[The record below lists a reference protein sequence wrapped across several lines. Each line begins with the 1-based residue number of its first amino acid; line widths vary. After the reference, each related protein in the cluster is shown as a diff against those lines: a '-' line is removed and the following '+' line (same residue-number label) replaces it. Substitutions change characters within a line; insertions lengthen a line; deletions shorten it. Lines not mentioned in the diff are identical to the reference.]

1 MDPHKEKVMELLSC
15 VNAGADAIEEYEHR
29 INRIS
34 LNNLFS
40 VDDKITNWFTY
51 HQL

>member
-1 MDPHKEKVMELLSC
+1 MELLSC
-15 VNAGADAIEEYEHR
+15 VNAGADAIEEYEDR
-29 INRIS
+29 IKKIS

-51 HQL
+51 NEL